1 VGERGVARDEDLVRV
16 QVAVSGP
23 PDGGGVVRLRLLGG
37 ALIDSVSLVSL
48 HRSVG
53 IGSENR
59 GLRSGVEEATEGGT
73 MRTCP
78 ALVMFSVLSLAAGA
92 CTSGPSAA
100 PAGKSLPSAGST
112 ADPAVL
118 TAGGDRVVD
127 RGGEKYTAQLE
138 GSATVVRRY
147 GRVGDGVGRLSLRGR
162 WAMPRVVP
170 HAATGLTPDGQTL
183 ALEGV
188 TRGGTSRLALV
199 HTSLTEQPRIVA
211 LTGNF
216 TFDAWSPDGAVLYL
230 VEHRPPLGSGH
241 YVVRAYDVGQGK
253 LRDGVVVDK
262 RNIGEQMAGHPVARA
277 TTPDGVVVAT
287 LYLPT
292 RSTAAVGDAGK
303 EQSPFVHLLY
313 TDQAQALCVDLPTA
327 AGQGWSMK
335 YTGGRLLITEP
346 DERTTYTLDPQTGS
360 LNSA

>member
-1 VGERGVARDEDLVRV
+1 
-16 QVAVSGP
+16 
-23 PDGGGVVRLRLLGG
+23 
-37 ALIDSVSLVSL
+37 
-48 HRSVG
+48 
-53 IGSENR
+53 
-59 GLRSGVEEATEGGT
+59 
-73 MRTCP
+73 M
-78 ALVMFSVLSLAAGA
+78 VMFGVLSLAAGA

-100 PAGKSLPSAGST
+100 PAGKSPPSAGST

-118 TAGGDRVVD
+118 TACGDRVVD
-127 RGGEKYTAQLE
+127 RGGEIYTARLE
-138 GSATVVRRY
+138 GAATVVRRY
-147 GRVGDGVGRLSLRGR
+147 GRVGDAAGRLSMRGR
-162 WAMPRVVP
+162 WSLPRVVP
-170 HAATGLTPDGQTL
+170 DGPVTGLTRDGRTL
-183 ALEGV
+183 ALEGG
-188 TRGGTSRLALV
+188 TRGGTSRFALV
-199 HTSLTEQPRIVA
+199 HSSLTEEPRIIA

-292 RSTAAVGDAGK
+292 RSTAAVGAAGK
-303 EQSPFVHLLY
+303 EHSPFVHLLY

-327 AGQGWSMK
+327 AGQAWSME
-335 YTGGRLLITEP
+335 YTGGRLLITAT
-346 DERTTYTLDPQTGS
+346 DEGTSYTLDPQTGS